1 MTVIESVVSEVP
13 FIVRRTVKWG
23 DCDPAGVVYTVTF
36 GEYVISAANLFYNH
50 LLDARSADFKRAYG
64 FHTPTRALE
73 FDFRRALWPDEAFEM
88 TVSVHDIRSRTYALK
103 VMGHTAADGED
114 VFCALLTPVCIAR
127 DERRAINIPPP
138 FRAALERHRNACGAV
153 PAAT

>member
-1 MTVIESVVSEVP
+1 MTATESVVSEAP

-50 LLDARSADFKRAYG
+50 LLGARSADFKRAHG
-64 FHTPTRALE
+64 FRTPTRALE
-73 FDFRRALWPDEAFEM
+73 FDFRRALWPDEVFEM
-88 TVSVHDIRSRTYALK
+88 TVSVHEIRSRTYVLE
-103 VMGHTAADGED
+103 VMGRMATVGED
-114 VFCALLTPVCIAR
+114 VFRAMLTPVCIAR
-127 DERRAINIPPP
+127 DERRAVDIPVP
-138 FRAALERHRNACGAV
+138 FRTALERHRDTCRAV